1 MLLCYPLHFTV
12 VMRPAHQP
20 VFFNTTTCME
30 KPILSTSTRW
40 TVDKRECRGSY
51 AVWKL
56 GSHSHNRA
64 VESAPDE
71 DMSRGMQNLGFC
83 PRPNLE
89 HGKRYPVRNSV
100 AVQIHRFY

>member
-1 MLLCYPLHFTV
+1 MHMLVLSISYVSCCCHVPRTSIG
-12 VMRPAHQP
+12 
-20 VFFNTTTCME
+20 VFQHHHVYG
-30 KPILSTSTRW
+30 KPILSASTRW

-89 HGKRYPVRNSV
+89 HGKRYPVRNSDTV
-100 AVQIHRFY
+100 